1 MAANASSSDVRE
13 AVPATCG
20 AATMVGPPPAS
31 APPAPGGPGPVSQP
45 PCVQHTQVLSG
56 VNSTTRGLPSDPK
69 PSTSMQAGGHT
80 GGKPTKQRFKDELNE
95 LIKCMV
101 CGDTSTGFHYGIHS
115 CEGCKGFFR
124 RSLTQHESYTC
135 SNNGQCDISLY
146 TRNQCQLC
154 RWKKCLAVGM
164 SKEGS
169 RLGRRSKRMIEK
181 MHETIAK
188 QRSFGDNTVHQPAGF
203 YGNHPEL
210 FNQSKYGGPP
220 MSAAHPPSHMI
231 PTSIPAM
238 YPGMNMAAM
247 MESQLGQAMAN
258 HAQSISNIIKQELDH
273 SGSDREHSMSETS
286 SISAPDMSPPGSVGR
301 QSSIPGASDG
311 SINGSGS
318 RSLEQSPTIS
328 SVSLSKSHEDSVGVN
343 QMYMQTGMRPAKDDR
358 RMPQSVSEEITQ
370 KMSMIGRD
378 GSKVEPN
385 TATEGDLPMEA
396 INKML
401 AAGQPVIL
409 IPRDMSSPESN
420 SKDMIPPS
428 PTVVVVPNT
437 SKESREDTRHRSKSA
452 SPGHEV
458 HASMADIA
466 TSQMKAFY
474 AGHRR
479 TSEPLLRS
487 DDNTHCSFL
496 PHSSQ
501 GNQFFQ
507 FPGAFPPQQM
517 PQGLPP
523 QSSLLS
529 HSSLLPMSQGWNPLS
544 GRQHLPPSPLLS
556 SGGQVMVPVSSSQH
570 PQQVPLGPTAF
581 LAQQHLKAEMH
592 SPKPVSQHSP
602 GDSRDSFHPRHS
614 MKRQSPGK
622 GHSDPN
628 KTPKGSHKSECST
641 PDFSALSP
649 PQSFTTPLQSPLP
662 SERQTSSSK
671 EKKIVIKEEP
681 RSNSIDEEESSE
693 LESKMSEEDLH
704 EYRVEGFNPEEPLT
718 PELKK
723 KLCKIIDSVNKS
735 YHDTCFYTFRRIVFL
750 RERYFPFLGPD
761 EASER
766 RLKNRYD
773 HDCSKCPPPPG
784 FPTTKDPPRELPDV
798 LHPVDSGKMWQFF
811 SSKFTSQIT
820 RIVNFSKMIPGFKH
834 IDREDQITLIKTGL
848 FEVATIRFSTVA
860 DTKNNMVYWWTT
872 GDKFSLDDA
881 HKMPLGNLFDLLFDF
896 ARRVNRMLLD
906 DSEYALL
913 SAVVIMSPDRP
924 GLKNRERVKQLQL
937 DLLHALHYEVSQNHP
952 EEQGL
957 FARLL
962 TTIPK
967 LREIGPEHIR
977 RLMELKIKS
986 PGFQFPALHAEVFD
1000 LNSS

>member
-1 MAANASSSDVRE
+1 MSKHLTVFLIFPLFFLLLAS
-13 AVPATCG
+13 
-20 AATMVGPPPAS
+20 
-31 APPAPGGPGPVSQP
+31 
-45 PCVQHTQVLSG
+45 
-56 VNSTTRGLPSDPK
+56 
-69 PSTSMQAGGHT
+69 
-80 GGKPTKQRFKDELNE
+80 DELNE

-188 QRSFGDNTVHQPAGF
+188 QRSFGDNTVVHQPAGF
-203 YGNHPEL
+203 YSNHPEL
-210 FNQSKYGGPP
+210 FNQSKYGGQP
-220 MSAAHPPSHMI
+220 MSAGHPPSHML

-238 YPGMNMAAM
+238 YPGMNSSFSMAAM

-258 HAQSISNIIKQELDH
+258 HAQSISTIIKQELDH
-273 SGSDREHSMSETS
+273 SGSDREHSLSETS
-286 SISAPDMSPPGSVGR
+286 SISGLDMSPPGSVGR
-301 QSSIPGASDG
+301 QSSVPGASEG
-311 SINGSGS
+311 SVNGSGNRGYGS
-318 RSLEQSPTIS
+318 DSMEQSPTIS
-328 SVSLSKSHEDSVGVN
+328 SVSLSKSHEDSASLN
-343 QMYMQTGMRPAKDDR
+343 NMYIQAAMRAKEEK
-358 RMPQSVSEEITQ
+358 RMPQSVSEEITE

-378 GSKVEPN
+378 GSKFE
-385 TATEGDLPMEA
+385 ASMAGEGDLPMEA

-409 IPRDMSSPESN
+409 IPRDMGSPESN

-428 PTVVVVPNT
+428 PTVVVVQNT
-437 SKESREDTRHRSKSA
+437 SKEGRDDHSTSRHRSKSA
-452 SPGHEV
+452 SPGNEV
-458 HASMADIA
+458 SVSVADMAS
-466 TSQMKAFY
+466 SQMKALY

-479 TSEPLLRS
+479 TSEPMLRPE
-487 DDNTHCSFL
+487 DNTHCSFL
-496 PHSSQ
+496 PHSGQ

-507 FPGAFPPQQM
+507 FPGGFPPQQM
-517 PQGLPP
+517 PQGLSP

-529 HSSLLPMSQGWNPLS
+529 HSPLLPMSQGWNPLS

-592 SPKPVSQHSP
+592 SPKPLPQHSP
-602 GDSRDSFHPRHS
+602 GDGRDCFPTRQSV
-614 MKRQSPGK
+614 KRQSPGK

-628 KTPKGSHKSECST
+628 KTSKGSHGKPECS
-641 PDFSALSP
+641 PDFSHLSP
-649 PQSFTTPLQSPLP
+649 PQSFTTALQSSAP
-662 SERQTSSSK
+662 SDSQTPISK
-671 EKKIVIKEEP
+671 EKKMVIKEEP
-681 RSNSIDEEESSE
+681 RSIPIDGDDIPDADPKSNDDTLEEYK
-693 LESKMSEEDLH
+693 L
-704 EYRVEGFNPEEPLT
+704 EGFNPEEPLT

-723 KLCKIIDSVNKS
+723 KLCKIIDCVNKS
-735 YHDTCFYTFRRIVFL
+735 YHETCFYTFRRIIFL

-761 EASER
+761 ETYSH
-766 RLKNRYD
+766 RLKNKYD
-773 HDCSKCPPPPG
+773 HDCSKCPPPSG
-784 FPTTKDPPRELPDV
+784 FPTSKDPPRELPDV
-798 LHPVDSGKMWQFF
+798 LLPVDSGRMWQFF

-860 DTKNNMVYWWTT
+860 DTKTNMVYWWTT
-872 GDKFSLDDA
+872 GDKFSLEDA

-937 DLLHALHYEVSQNHP
+937 ELLHALHYEVSQNHP
-952 EEQGL
+952 GEHGL

-1000 LNSS
+1000 LNNS

>member
-1 MAANASSSDVRE
+1 
-13 AVPATCG
+13 
-20 AATMVGPPPAS
+20 MVTPI
-31 APPAPGGPGPVSQP
+31 
-45 PCVQHTQVLSG
+45 
-56 VNSTTRGLPSDPK
+56 K
-69 PSTSMQAGGHT
+69 Y
-80 GGKPTKQRFKDELNE
+80 ELNE

-188 QRSFGDNTVHQPAGF
+188 QRSFGDSTVHQTAGF

-210 FNQSKYGGPP
+210 FNQAKY
-220 MSAAHPPSHMI
+220 SSQQVSSAHPPSHML

-238 YPGMNMAAM
+238 YHGMNSSFSMAAM

-258 HAQSISNIIKQELDH
+258 HAQSISTIIKQELEH
-273 SGSDREHSMSETS
+273 GGSDREHSLSETS
-286 SISAPDMSPPGSVGR
+286 SISGLDMSPPGSVGR
-301 QSSIPGASDG
+301 QSSVPGTSEGSNSVNGGGSRGYGSDG
-311 SINGSGS
+311 M
-318 RSLEQSPTIS
+318 EQSPTIS
-328 SVSLSKSHEDSVGVN
+328 SVSLSKSHDDSASTN
-343 QMYMQTGMRPAKDDR
+343 QMYMHMRAGKDER
-358 RMPQSVSEEITQ
+358 RMQQMVSDEMAE
-370 KMSMIGRD
+370 KLALIGRD
-378 GSKVEPN
+378 VNCKGDNNFVGE
-385 TATEGDLPMEA
+385 TADLPMGA
-396 INKML
+396 ISKML

-409 IPRDMSSPESN
+409 IPKDMASPESN
-420 SKDMIPPS
+420 STKDMIPPS
-428 PTVVVVPNT
+428 PTVLVVPNT
-437 SKESREDTRHRSKSA
+437 SKESHIDARDEYNARHRSKSA
-452 SPGHEV
+452 SPGNEMS
-458 HASMADIA
+458 AADLV
-466 TSQMKAFY
+466 TSQMSAFY
-474 AGHRR
+474 SSHRR
-479 TSEPLLRS
+479 NSEQMVRG
-487 DDNTHCSFL
+487 DEKTHCSYAL
-496 PHSSQ
+496 HSVQGQ

-507 FPGAFPPQQM
+507 FPGGFPPQQL
-517 PQGLPP
+517 PQGMTS
-523 QSSLLS
+523 QSSLLP
-529 HSSLLPMSQGWNPLS
+529 HSPLLPMTQGWSQLS
-544 GRQHLPPSPLLS
+544 SRQHLPPSPLLPT
-556 SGGQVMVPVSSSQH
+556 SGPVMVPVSSSQL

-592 SPKPVSQHSP
+592 SPKHLSQHCE
-602 GDSRDSFHPRHS
+602 GRDSLHPRHS
-614 MKRQSPGK
+614 VKRQSPGK

-628 KTPKGSHKSECST
+628 KTSKGSHKSECST

-649 PQSFTTPLQSPLP
+649 PQSFTAPIHSPL
-662 SERQTSSSK
+662 SGDRQK
-671 EKKIVIKEEP
+671 EKKILIKEEP
-681 RSNSIDEEESSE
+681 RSNSNDEEEPEDYQSE
-693 LESKMSEEDLH
+693 ALSVFRL
-704 EYRVEGFNPEEPLT
+704 EGFNPDEPLT
-718 PELKK
+718 PELRK
-723 KLCKIIDSVNKS
+723 KLSKIIDSVNKS
-735 YHDTCFYTFRRIVFL
+735 YHDTCFYTFRRIKFL

-761 EASER
+761 DSNGK
-766 RLKNRYD
+766 RLKSRFD
-773 HDCSKCPPPPG
+773 HDCSKCSPPNG
-784 FPTTKDPPRELPDV
+784 FPTSKDPPRELPDYI
-798 LHPVDSGKMWQFF
+798 HPVDSGKMWQFF

-860 DTKNNMVYWWTT
+860 DTRNNMVYWWTT

-881 HKMPLGNLFDLLFDF
+881 HQMPLGNLFDLLFNF

-913 SAVVIMSPDRP
+913 SAIVIMSPDRP
-924 GLKNRERVKQLQL
+924 GLKNRDRVKQLQL
-937 DLLHALHYEVSQNHP
+937 ELLHALHFEVSTNHP
-952 EEQGL
+952 GEHGL

-1000 LNSS
+1000 LNAS